1 MKRGILLLLV
11 LALLP
16 GCSSTLPQS
25 NQPPKAYINAINP
38 SEVTQGGVV
47 HFSGH
52 GTDANGQVVAYRW
65 RSNKDGELSVSAEF
79 ETSSLSAGEHVISF
93 TVQDNNDAWSAEATG
108 AVRVLAVASISVR
121 IDSFTASHAA
131 IAKGDSV
138 TLAWNVSNATTVSI
152 DQGVGSVSP
161 VGTALVTPGATTTYT
176 LSATGGG
183 STVVAKIT
191 VTVQQ
196 SMSGATLTADS
207 EASGYV
213 RSSGAYTTGFV
224 YVGDDSSNRDF
235 QGFVTFDISHIPA
248 SATITRVTIDLSTY
262 ETPYDSPFAG
272 LGCLSAYA
280 QDYGTL
286 DGRDYW
292 TASVPTPMAV
302 WCDSDDLDAP
312 KDWTGFRSALQKRV
326 GEGSFQF
333 RLQFADAISDG
344 DDANDLLRWPMDRLP
359 RMIVE
364 YYA

>member
-1 MKRGILLLLV
+1 MKRALLLLV
-11 LALLP
+11 VVALLT
-16 GCSSTLPQS
+16 GCSYSQQS
-25 NQPPKAYINAINP
+25 NQPPKAYINAITP
-38 SEVTQGGVV
+38 SEVTQGSVV

-65 RSNKDGELSVSAEF
+65 RSDRDGELSVSAEF
-79 ETSSLSAGEHVISF
+79 ETSSLSAGNHVIAF

-108 AVRVLAVASISVR
+108 AVRVLAVASTSVR

-161 VGTALVTPGATTTYT
+161 VGTALVTPGATTTYK

-183 STVVAKIT
+183 STVDAKIT
-191 VTVQQ
+191 ITVQQ
-196 SMSGATLTADS
+196 SMSGNTITADS
-207 EASGYV
+207 EVSGYV

-235 QGFVTFDISHIPA
+235 QGFVTFDISHIP
-248 SATITRVTIDLSTY
+248 SNATITRVTIDLSTY
-262 ETPYDSPFAG
+262 ETPYDPPFAG

-280 QDYGTL
+280 QDYDIL

-292 TASVPTPMAV
+292 SESVPTPIAV
-302 WCDSDDLDAP
+302 WCDLDDLDTP
-312 KDWTGFRSALQKRV
+312 RDWTGFRSALQKRV

-344 DDANDLLRWPMDRLP
+344 DDTNDLLRWPMDSLP
-359 RMIVE
+359 RMTVE
-364 YYA
+364 YYS